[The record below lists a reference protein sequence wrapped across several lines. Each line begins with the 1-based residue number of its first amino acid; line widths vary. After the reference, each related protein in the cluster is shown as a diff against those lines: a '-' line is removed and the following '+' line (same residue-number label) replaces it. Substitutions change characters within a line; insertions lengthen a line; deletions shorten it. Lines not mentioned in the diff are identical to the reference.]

1 VRGCDAALRQITS
14 TTCCSHVACVAACRS
29 RIANAARSAAV
40 DDRTGCRLDG
50 RDETLVSAGGHRR
63 MRRIHHATATAT
75 AAAAAAGGGG
85 AAVLRAAP
93 WISMTAAHRPQ
104 IPATVS
110 Q

>member
-1 VRGCDAALRQITS
+1 VRGCDAVLRQITS

-50 RDETLVSAGGHRR
+50 RYETLVSAGGHRR

-75 AAAAAAGGGG
+75 AAAAAAAG

>member
-1 VRGCDAALRQITS
+1 VRAGIGGCGGY
-14 TTCCSHVACVAACRS
+14 TT
-29 RIANAARSAAV
+29 
-40 DDRTGCRLDG
+40 
-50 RDETLVSAGGHRR
+50 
-63 MRRIHHATATAT
+63 ATATAT
-75 AAAAAAGGGG
+75 AAAAAAAAG